1 MELINKILNF
11 LETWKTK
18 LTSFLA
24 NAESVIDR
32 TQELVGQT
40 KPDQVEPIEEELEV
54 TEEPQTEEAIVPVK
68 NKKSKKA

>member
-32 TQELVGQT
+32 TQELVGT
-40 KPDQVEPIEEELEV
+40 NKPEPVEPIEEELEV
-54 TEEPQTEEAIVPVK
+54 TEEPQTEEVPTKPKKVK
-68 NKKSKKA
+68 KK